1 MAKDFT
7 AWYTVT
13 IGDINYGRHL
23 GNERPLLIFQQA
35 RIVYLESLGFSEGDI
50 GQGRGLVVV
59 EAGCR
64 YVKEVFLH
72 DRLAVTVCPGE
83 VSGKKFSFIY
93 TAIRE
98 SDQAEVFNG
107 FTAHLALDRQIRRVV
122 ELPEEFLQR
131 CRF

>member
-1 MAKDFT
+1 MRKEFIAP
-7 AWYTVT
+7 YTVT

-35 RIVYLESLGFSEGDI
+35 RIVYLESLGLSEGDI

-64 YVKEVFLH
+64 YLKEVLLH
-72 DRLAVTVCPGE
+72 DRLAVTVRPGE
-83 VSGKKFSFIY
+83 VGGKKFTLIY
-93 TAIRE
+93 SARRK
-98 SDQAEVFNG
+98 SDGSEVFNG
-107 FTAHLALDRQIRRVV
+107 FTAHLVLDRQTRRVA
-122 ELPEEFLQR
+122 ELPDEFLQR

>member
-1 MAKDFT
+1 MGKEFT
-7 AWYTVT
+7 TPYTVT

-23 GNERPLLIFQQA
+23 GNERPLLIFHQA
-35 RIVYLESLGFSEGDI
+35 RIVYLESMGFSEGDI

-64 YVKEVFLH
+64 YVKEVLLH
-72 DRLAVTVCPGE
+72 DRLAVTVRLGE
-83 VSGKKFSFIY
+83 VSGKKFSLIY
-93 TAIRE
+93 AATRE
-98 SDQAEVFNG
+98 SDKVEVFNG
-107 FTAHLALDRQIRRVV
+107 FTAHLALDRQTRRVA